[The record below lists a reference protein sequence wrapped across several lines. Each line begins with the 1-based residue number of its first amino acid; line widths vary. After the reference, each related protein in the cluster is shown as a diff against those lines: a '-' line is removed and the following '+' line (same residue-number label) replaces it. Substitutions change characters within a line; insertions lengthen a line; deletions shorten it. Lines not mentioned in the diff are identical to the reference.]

1 VFFETNPIEGS
12 ATEMQKLSAV
22 EAVPLLMDLTHQ
34 AYVLQAT
41 GQLEQSFLRCSRVS
55 SQARAYRL
63 IRPWG
68 LEHLESTVDAV
79 EKFLLEP

>member
-1 VFFETNPIEGS
+1 
-12 ATEMQKLSAV
+12 MQAI
-22 EAVPLLMDLTHQ
+22 PLLMNLTHQ

-41 GQLEQSFLRCSRVS
+41 GQRQESFLRCGRVS

-68 LEHLESTVDAV
+68 LTHLESTVDAL
-79 EKFLLEP
+79 ERFLR